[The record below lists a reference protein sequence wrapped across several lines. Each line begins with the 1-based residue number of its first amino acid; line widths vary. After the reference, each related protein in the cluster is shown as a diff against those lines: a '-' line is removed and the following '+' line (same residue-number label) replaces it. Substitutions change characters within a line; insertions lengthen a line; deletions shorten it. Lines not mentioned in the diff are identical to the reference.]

1 MQNKNNYLLIIGL
14 NKKKMFLLL
23 KVYQQEVLCI
33 LDDYDKYTLIYN
45 KKYQSVII
53 SFIMDSL
60 IPGNVSKL

>member
-53 SFIMDSL
+53 SFIIDSL

>member
-14 NKKKMFLLL
+14 NKKKMFQLL

>member
-14 NKKKMFLLL
+14 NKKKMFQLL

-53 SFIMDSL
+53 SFIIDSL